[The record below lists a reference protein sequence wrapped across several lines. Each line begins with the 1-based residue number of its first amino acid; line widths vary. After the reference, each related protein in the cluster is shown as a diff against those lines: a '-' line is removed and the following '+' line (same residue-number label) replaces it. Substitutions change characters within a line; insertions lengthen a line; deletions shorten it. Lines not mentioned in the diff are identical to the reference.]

1 MGKEIEIKK
10 LPEFEA
16 MVNAGNTTY
25 TGLVEGIGYVYWTT
39 ETLYFIQNN
48 YGRFQNISKYLS
60 PIFKGKMQ
68 SLRPKHYIHSMSCQ
82 KMNC

>member
-25 TGLVEGIGYVYWTT
+25 TGLVEGIGQQKPYI
-39 ETLYFIQNN
+39 LSALIQNN

>member
-39 ETLYFIQNN
+39 ETIMGDSKISANTFPLFSKERCNHRN
-48 YGRFQNISKYLS
+48 QNITYA
-60 PIFKGKMQ
+60 
-68 SLRPKHYIHSMSCQ
+68 SCLAQ
-82 KMNC
+82 KRIDEI

>member
-25 TGLVEGIGYVYWTT
+25 TGLVEGIGYVSVSYTHL
-39 ETLYFIQNN
+39 TLPT
-48 YGRFQNISKYLS
+48 SDLV
-60 PIFKGKMQ
+60 
-68 SLRPKHYIHSMSCQ
+68 
-82 KMNC
+82 

>member
-39 ETLYFIQNN
+39 ETLYFIRTNPEQLWAIPK
-48 YGRFQNISKYLS
+48 YQQIPFPLFSKE
-60 PIFKGKMQ
+60 
-68 SLRPKHYIHSMSCQ
+68 RCNH
-82 KMNC
+82 